1 MPAIARLCHTQGI
14 RPMIRFRL
22 NRLIQAASRRLWET
36 DPDGEPVWRATLL
49 RTARIAWAVVRDLG
63 AGQLTL
69 QAVGLVYTTLLSLV
83 PLLAV
88 SFSVLKAFGVHN
100 QAEPLLQNFLR
111 PLGPRGDEITS
122 QIIGF
127 VENMRVGVLGSVG
140 MALLIYTVIALIR
153 QIERAFNVTWHISRR
168 PSFAH
173 RMTDYLAVILLGP
186 VLIFSAISIGASV
199 MSTEVVTR
207 LLAIEALAALV
218 NAASTILPFLLVV
231 AAFTFAY
238 VFVPN
243 TRVRL
248 PSAMVGA
255 LVAAALWQT
264 IGWAFASVV
273 AASATYAAVYSGFA
287 IVLIFM
293 VWLYLSWLILLVG
306 ASIAF
311 YHQHP
316 EYQGM
321 GRRDLEM
328 SGRVRERLALLTMTV
343 IGRRFYRGGDAWT
356 AEGLAERLATPLDSV
371 EKILEV
377 LERQGLLC
385 RSGESEIVFLP
396 AHSPETLAVKDVL
409 DAVRTVEEN
418 PFMNVARLPSDQ
430 AVENV
435 ARRLEGAV
443 ETALAGLTVKDL
455 ALADEAGEGT
465 GPQAVVPP
473 GSASRVA
480 GGPRGEA

>member
-1 MPAIARLCHTQGI
+1 
-14 RPMIRFRL
+14 MIRFRW
-22 NRLIQAASRRLWET
+22 NRLVQAASRRLWET
-36 DPDGEPVWRATLL
+36 DPAAEPAWKATLL
-49 RTARIAWAVVRDLG
+49 RTARIAWAVGRDVG

-100 QAEPLLQNFLR
+100 QIQPLLQNFLR
-111 PLGPRGDEITS
+111 PLGPRGDEITE

-140 MALLIYTVIALIR
+140 MALLIYTVIYLIR
-153 QIERAFNVTWHISRR
+153 QIEGAFNVTWHISRR

-199 MSTEVVTR
+199 MSTDFVTR

-218 NAASTILPFLLVV
+218 HAASTILPFLLVV

-243 TRVRL
+243 ARVKV
-248 PSAMVGA
+248 PSAIVGA

-264 IGWAFASVV
+264 IGWVFASFV

-293 VWLYLSWLILLVG
+293 IWLYLSWLILLVG
-306 ASIAF
+306 ASVSF

-328 SGRVRERLALLTMTV
+328 SGRVRERLALLAMTA

-356 AEGLAERLATPLDSV
+356 ADELAERLATPLDSL
-371 EKILEV
+371 EKVLEV
-377 LERQGLLC
+377 LVHRGLLS
-385 RSGESEIVFLP
+385 RTGEPQPVFLP
-396 AHSPETLAVKDVL
+396 ARSPETLPVKEVL
-409 DAVRTVEEN
+409 DAVRTFEEN
-418 PFMNVARLPSDQ
+418 RFMNVERLPAEPTVAEVASRLES
-430 AVENV
+430 AVE
-435 ARRLEGAV
+435 A
-443 ETALAGLTVKDL
+443 ALSGLTVKDL
-455 ALADEAGEGT
+455 ALADGAAEAEG
-465 GPQAVVPP
+465 PRAVPP
-473 GSASRVA
+473 PDPQGLAA
-480 GGPRGEA
+480 GGPSGEA

>member
-1 MPAIARLCHTQGI
+1 
-14 RPMIRFRL
+14 MIRFRW
-22 NRLIQAASRRLWET
+22 NRLVQAASRRLWQT
-36 DPDGEPVWRATLL
+36 DPAAEPAWKAALL
-49 RTARIAWAVVRDLG
+49 RTARVGWAVGRDLG
-63 AGQLTL
+63 AGHLTM

-100 QAEPLLQNFLR
+100 QIQPLLQNFLR
-111 PLGPRGDEITS
+111 PLGPRGDEITD

-140 MALLIYTVIALIR
+140 MALLIYTVIYLIR
-153 QIERAFNVTWHISRR
+153 QIEGAFNVTWHISRR

-199 MSTEVVTR
+199 MSTEFVTR

-218 NAASTILPFLLVV
+218 HAASTILPFLLVV

-243 TRVRL
+243 TRVKVS
-248 PSAMVGA
+248 SAIVGA
-255 LVAAALWQT
+255 LVAAVLWQT
-264 IGWAFASVV
+264 IGWAFASFV

-293 VWLYLSWLILLVG
+293 IWLYLSWLILLVG
-306 ASIAF
+306 GSVTF

-328 SGRVRERLALLTMTV
+328 SGRVRERLALMAMTV

-356 AEGLAERLATPLDSV
+356 ADELAERLATPLDSV
-371 EKILEV
+371 EKV
-377 LERQGLLC
+377 LETLVSQGLLS
-385 RSGESEIVFLP
+385 RTGEPQPVFLP
-396 AHSPETLAVKDVL
+396 ARSPETLPVKEVL

-418 PFMNVARLPSDQ
+418 PFMNVDRLPSDP
-430 AVENV
+430 AVEAV
-435 ARRLEGAV
+435 AARLDGAV

-455 ALADEAGEGT
+455 ALADEAGEAT
-465 GPQAVVPP
+465 GPQAVPPTGP
-473 GSASRVA
+473 GSRAA
-480 GGPRGEA
+480 GGPAGEG